1 MHGTFP
7 QLLSSQVII
16 KRRYNMIYIGALVL
30 RSLAIQPRKIYFLVG
45 YTVYMWCTYS
55 GTTPVQRTSQHH
67 SLYKDNKI
75 MLMDG

>member
-45 YTVYMWCTYS
+45 YTEELLSCLLS
-55 GTTPVQRTSQHH
+55 CPVKLEIQTVQIKQDVAFR
-67 SLYKDNKI
+67 YI
-75 MLMDG
+75 

>member
-30 RSLAIQPRKIYFLVG
+30 RSWAIQPRKIYFLVG
-45 YTVYMWCTYS
+45 YTEELLSCLLS
-55 GTTPVQRTSQHH
+55 CPVKLEIQTVQIKQDVAFR
-67 SLYKDNKI
+67 YI
-75 MLMDG
+75 